1 MKILYISFFVPSKDI
16 IISENLY
23 ITEEISE
30 NLYIIIISINY
41 RRNLR
46 EYVPQ
51 NPWIWVE
58 GFLQFFLEIFLI
70 EILLNNLATEDIC
83 PLLTH
88 LDLLF
93 FKRFWIKD
101 EDYTMKKKRQE
112 N

>member
-46 EYVPQ
+46 EYVP
-51 NPWIWVE
+51 
-58 GFLQFFLEIFLI
+58 
-70 EILLNNLATEDIC
+70 
-83 PLLTH
+83 
-88 LDLLF
+88 
-93 FKRFWIKD
+93 
-101 EDYTMKKKRQE
+101 
-112 N
+112 